1 MTETSERADERQ
13 VCTLIADPASRDV
26 DLADVQAVRAALR
39 AAGAQVGGH
48 RWLAEGVA
56 ADLPYRGIAPGA
68 AGEAA
73 RRAVRERPL
82 DVAAQPETGRRKA
95 VLVADMDSTIVTGET
110 LDEMAEAVG
119 LKDRIAEITRRA
131 MDGELNFEQALRER
145 VGMLEGLNEADVKAT
160 LDRVELSKGAKTAI
174 ATLKRHGVTCALVSG
189 GFTAIAEPVARWCG
203 FDRVVA
209 NRLVIENGA
218 LTGAVDAP
226 IVGKE
231 AKLATLRELARE
243 RGVHENAVAS
253 IGDGANDLPMLLAAG
268 LGVAYRAKPSVKAEA
283 RFALEHGDLTG
294 LLYLQG
300 YTAEEFAAGGG

>member
-1 MTETSERADERQ
+1 MTETSERAQDRQ
-13 VCTLIADPASRDV
+13 VCTLIADPASRDL
-26 DLADVQAVRAALR
+26 DLADIQAVREALR
-39 AAGAQVGGH
+39 AAGAEVDDH
-48 RWLAEGVA
+48 RWLGEHAA
-56 ADLPYRGIAPGA
+56 ADLPYRGITPRV

-82 DVAAQPETGRRKA
+82 DVAVQPETGRRKA

-110 LDEMAEAVG
+110 LDEMSEAVG
-119 LKDRIAEITRRA
+119 LKERIAGITRRA
-131 MDGELNFEQALRER
+131 MNGELNFEEALRER
-145 VGMLEGLNEADVKAT
+145 VGMLEGLKEADVQAT
-160 LDRVELSKGAKTAI
+160 LDRVELSQGAKTAI

-189 GFTAIAEPVARWCG
+189 GFTAIAEPVAQWCG

-209 NRLVIENGA
+209 NHLVIENGA
-218 LTGAVDAP
+218 LTGQVAEP

-231 AKLATLRELARE
+231 AKLATLRELAKE

-268 LGVAYRAKPSVKAEA
+268 LGIAYRAKPSVKAEA

-300 YTAEEFAAGGG
+300 YGADEFADVA

>member
-1 MTETSERADERQ
+1 MTETSERAQEPQ
-13 VCTLIADPASRDV
+13 VCTLIADPASRDL
-26 DLADVQAVRAALR
+26 DLADVQAVREALR
-39 AAGAQVGGH
+39 AAGAEVDGH
-48 RWLAEGVA
+48 RWLAEHAA
-56 ADLPYRGIAPGA
+56 ADLPYRGITPTH

-110 LDEMAEAVG
+110 LDEMSEAVG

-131 MDGELNFEQALRER
+131 MNGELNFEEALRER
-145 VGMLEGLNEADVKAT
+145 VGMLQGLKEADVKAT

-189 GFTAIAEPVARWCG
+189 GFTAIAEPVAAWCG

-209 NRLVIENGA
+209 NRLIIENGA
-218 LTGAVDAP
+218 LTGAVGEP
-226 IVGKE
+226 IVGKD
-231 AKLATLRELARE
+231 AKLATLRELAE
-243 RGVHENAVAS
+243 ARGVHENAVAS
-253 IGDGANDLPMLLAAG
+253 IGDGANDLPMLLASG

-300 YTAEEFAAGGG
+300 YTAEEFAAVG

>member
-1 MTETSERADERQ
+1 MTQTSERADERQ
-13 VCTLIADPASRDV
+13 VCTLIADPASRDL
-26 DLADVQAVRAALR
+26 DLADVQAVREALR
-39 AAGAQVGGH
+39 AAGAEVDGH
-48 RWLAEGVA
+48 RWLAEYA
-56 ADLPYRGIAPGA
+56 ACDLPYRGITPSV
-68 AGEAA
+68 AGDAA
-73 RRAVRERPL
+73 RRALRERPL

-110 LDEMAEAVG
+110 LDEMSEAVG
-119 LKDRIAEITRRA
+119 LKDKIAEITRRA
-131 MDGELNFEQALRER
+131 MNGELNFEEALRER
-145 VGMLEGLNEADVKAT
+145 VGMLKGLEEADVKAT
-160 LDRVELSKGAKTAI
+160 LDRVELSQGAQAAI

-189 GFTAIAEPVARWCG
+189 GFTAIAEPVGTWCG

-209 NRLVIENGA
+209 NRLIIENGA
-218 LTGAVDAP
+218 LTGQVGEP

-231 AKLATLRELARE
+231 AKLATLRDLARE
-243 RGVHENAVAS
+243 RGVHESAVAS

-300 YTAEEFAAGGG
+300 YGEDEFAGVT

>member
-1 MTETSERADERQ
+1 MSDTGERADQRQ
-13 VCTLIADPASRDV
+13 VCTLIADPASRDL
-26 DLADVQAVRAALR
+26 DLADVQAAREALR
-39 AAGAQVGGH
+39 AAGAEADGH
-48 RWLAEGVA
+48 EWLAEGVA
-56 ADLPYRGIAPGA
+56 CDLPYRGIMPQT
-68 AGEAA
+68 AGDAV
-73 RRAVRERPL
+73 RRALAERPL
-82 DVAAQPETGRRKA
+82 DVAAQPVAGRRKA

-110 LDEMAEAVG
+110 LDEMADAVG

-131 MDGELNFEQALRER
+131 MNGELDFAQALRAR
-145 VGMLEGLNEADVKAT
+145 VGMLQGLKESDVKAT

-189 GFTAIAEPVARWCG
+189 GFTAIAEPVAQWCG

-209 NRLVIENGA
+209 NRLIIENGA
-218 LTGAVDAP
+218 LTGQVGEP

-231 AKLATLRELARE
+231 AKLATLNELAGQ
-243 RGVHENAVAS
+243 RGVHPNAVAS

-300 YTAEEFAAGGG
+300 YSAAEFANA

>member
-1 MTETSERADERQ
+1 MTETPERADERQ
-13 VCTLIADPASRDV
+13 VCTLIADPASRDL
-26 DLADVQAVRAALR
+26 DLADIQAVREGLR
-39 AAGAQVGGH
+39 AAGADVAGH
-48 RWLAEGVA
+48 RWLAEHAA
-56 ADLPYRGIAPGA
+56 ADLPYRGITPST

-119 LKDRIAEITRRA
+119 LKDRIAQITRRA
-131 MDGELNFEQALRER
+131 MHGELNFEAALRER
-145 VGMLEGLNEADVKAT
+145 VGMLAGLKEADVKAT
-160 LDRVELSKGAKTAI
+160 LDRVELSKGARTAI
-174 ATLKRHGVTCALVSG
+174 ATLNRHGVTCALVSG
-189 GFTAIAEPVARWCG
+189 GFTAIADPVAEWCG

-209 NRLVIENGA
+209 NRLIIENGA
-218 LTGAVDAP
+218 LTGAVAEP

-231 AKLATLRELARE
+231 AKLATLRDLAGA
-243 RGVHENAVAS
+243 RGVHESAVAS

-268 LGVAYRAKPSVKAEA
+268 LGVAYRAKPSVKAAA

-300 YTAEEFAAGGG
+300 YRADEFVARG

>member
-1 MTETSERADERQ
+1 MTETSDGADQRQ
-13 VCTLIADPASRDV
+13 VCTLIADPASRDLN
-26 DLADVQAVRAALR
+26 LADIQAVREALR
-39 AAGAQVGGH
+39 TAGAEVDGH
-48 RWLAEGVA
+48 RWLGEHAA
-56 ADLPYRGIAPGA
+56 ADLPYRGITPAS

-73 RRAVRERPL
+73 RRTVRERPL

-110 LDEMAEAVG
+110 LDEMSAALG
-119 LKDRIAEITRRA
+119 LKDKIAEITRRA
-131 MDGELNFEQALRER
+131 MNGELNFEEALRER
-145 VGMLEGLNEADVKAT
+145 VGMLAGLKEAEVRAT
-160 LDRVELSKGAKTAI
+160 LERVELSRGAATAV

-189 GFTAIAEPVARWCG
+189 GFTAIAEPVAQWCG

-209 NRLVIENGA
+209 NRLIIEDGA
-218 LTGAVDAP
+218 LTGAVVEP
-226 IVGKE
+226 IVGKD
-231 AKLATLRELARE
+231 AKLATLREMARE

-300 YTAEEFAAGGG
+300 YSEAEFADAS